1 MKPLRLLLVGALLGG
16 CVLTDNGVIL
26 NPPKPNVVVCVN
38 AVSDAEALEM
48 KEQIKKESFKD
59 DRLTKAKLLGKD
71 RCFKSKHVVV
81 VMEAFSFE
89 DSKLEIAKYLYSRTE
104 DQQNYEI
111 VVDALTFK
119 SDKDELRDYI
129 NYFN

>member
-71 RCFKSKHVVV
+71 RCFKAKHVVV